1 MKEKEELIM
10 IVENATSQLKL
21 LIQKGIS
28 SNLAQALI
36 LNECY
41 NLISETEKELKK
53 QTNDKEFIQEQIKG
67 LNSLLVR
74 WTNYYLLGL
83 NKIAN
88 QEHSAILKE
97 VLDNYKLLNKE
108 GTPIKPLRNG
118 GLTIVSQSPKDMY
131 LANEGIDN
139 IRDLMT
145 NPQEGGVGRYVDYG
159 KKLREEIARLQEQY
173 ALDPASVSDAKGNKK
188 NLRAMAEIK
197 VRYDLISDDLKGKD
211 VKYVMATSHPN
222 ASERCSWWQGKL
234 FKVDMDVESR
244 QMYQY
249 SKEKSQRLC
258 KPLPK
263 EEWIDGIE
271 TYSLKTA
278 VECGF
283 LSYNCQHRL
292 IKYYKGVKA
301 PQYNLIEVERKRN
314 ETTIQ
319 RALENKVRQTKM
331 IESVNGRNCLIERKN
346 PYTKQMEVF
355 KASDYSVLMQD
366 YYKEYC
372 QRHGL
377 TQYTWRLRI
386 TQEERGNISYTDL
399 DKISEASI
407 SEKITNVQNVTP
419 KAEPK
424 IEYTNNE
431 LDAVESYVSG
441 NTMYVNQLL
450 RRNEQLDNGEKELI
464 KDLDKAIDKEIVSQD
479 KLYRSVD
486 ASVVFGN
493 LNDNDYEN
501 LEDFII
507 NGADAFDKGA
517 YSQSLLR
524 RSQMLLNNTINKT
537 ITDKGY
543 LSTTTSKKIATEF
556 QYFTGAEHPLVMEL
570 EIPKDNVHGFPVYK
584 YFEMEDDPQKEILL
598 ERGLTMKITN
608 ISFVKEE
615 EVGTQLYVKA
625 KIERG
630 G

>member
-1 MKEKEELIM
+1 MKEHEELIM

-53 QTNDKEFIQEQIKG
+53 QTNDKEFIAEQIKG

-97 VLDNYKLLNKE
+97 ILDNYKLLNKE

-159 KKLREEIARLQEQY
+159 KKLREEISRLQEQY

-234 FKVDMDVESR
+234 FKVDIDVESR

-249 SKEKSQRLC
+249 SKEKSQSLC

-301 PQYNLIEVERKRN
+301 PQYNLVEVERKRN

-331 IESVNGRNCLIERKN
+331 IEKVNGRNCLIERKN

-355 KASDYSVLMQD
+355 KASDYSVIMQD
-366 YYKEYC
+366 YYKDYC

-386 TQEERGNISYTDL
+386 TQEERGN
-399 DKISEASI
+399 K
-407 SEKITNVQNVTP
+407 Q
-419 KAEPK
+419 
-424 IEYTNNE
+424 
-431 LDAVESYVSG
+431 
-441 NTMYVNQLL
+441 
-450 RRNEQLDNGEKELI
+450 
-464 KDLDKAIDKEIVSQD
+464 
-479 KLYRSVD
+479 
-486 ASVVFGN
+486 
-493 LNDNDYEN
+493 
-501 LEDFII
+501 
-507 NGADAFDKGA
+507 
-517 YSQSLLR
+517 
-524 RSQMLLNNTINKT
+524 
-537 ITDKGY
+537 
-543 LSTTTSKKIATEF
+543 
-556 QYFTGAEHPLVMEL
+556 
-570 EIPKDNVHGFPVYK
+570 
-584 YFEMEDDPQKEILL
+584 
-598 ERGLTMKITN
+598 
-608 ISFVKEE
+608 
-615 EVGTQLYVKA
+615 
-625 KIERG
+625 
-630 G
+630 

>member
-331 IESVNGRNCLIERKN
+331 IEKVNGRNCLIERKN

-386 TQEERGNISYTDL
+386 TQEERGDISYTDL

>member
-331 IESVNGRNCLIERKN
+331 IEKVNGRNCLIERKN